1 MTGPTSLGFGAG
13 RWEGMDAAPAA
24 PVVPAVDA
32 LPPAPAAALGA
43 APALP
48 ASSESPPGSLQP
60 LAKPSDPRW
69 RSALEAVLRD
79 PSRLSLHSQ
88 PIVELSTGA
97 VAGYE
102 VLSRFDTQASGIT
115 ATPDRWFAAAEHWGV
130 NAQLQARVVSTAV
143 AMRQVLPPDTF
154 LTVNVEPHLLLDER
168 VAAALLEHGDL
179 SRLVLELTEHTRAG
193 DQPGGQARLLG
204 VLEQVR
210 ARGAMIAMDDAGT
223 GYAGL
228 SQLLALRP
236 HIVKLDRELISG
248 IDADPV
254 KHALVEVLGDL
265 VGRMDGWVLA
275 EGIETPAELETV
287 VGLGVALGQGYVLAR
302 PAAVV
307 LPELGEELVRDIQTW
322 AGRAELDEHVL
333 SLVRTA
339 RVGTDPASC
348 EVLLGADGRVRAVR
362 NAGAGGTGHGAAA
375 GAGAGA
381 ADLSSWSPPLL
392 VAPSASLAEV
402 ARRAATRRP
411 EDVGAPL
418 VCTDG
423 QGVVVG
429 VVAVADLL
437 VALSRAR

>member
-1 MTGPTSLGFGAG
+1 M
-13 RWEGMDAAPAA
+13 
-24 PVVPAVDA
+24 
-32 LPPAPAAALGA
+32 
-43 APALP
+43 
-48 ASSESPPGSLQP
+48 
-60 LAKPSDPRW
+60 
-69 RSALEAVLRD
+69 
-79 PSRLSLHSQ
+79 SLHSQ

>member
-1 MTGPTSLGFGAG
+1 M
-13 RWEGMDAAPAA
+13 
-24 PVVPAVDA
+24 
-32 LPPAPAAALGA
+32 
-43 APALP
+43 
-48 ASSESPPGSLQP
+48 
-60 LAKPSDPRW
+60 
-69 RSALEAVLRD
+69 EAVLRD

-102 VLSRFDTQASGIT
+102 VLSRFDARASGIT

-130 NAQLQARVVSTAV
+130 NAQLQVRVVSTAV

-193 DQPGGQARLLG
+193 DQPGGQARLLD

-236 HIVKLDRELISG
+236 HVVKLDRELISG

-275 EGIETPAELETV
+275 EGIETAGELEAL

-302 PAAVV
+302 PAAVM

-322 AGRAELDEHVL
+322 AGRAELDEYVL
-333 SLVRTA
+333 SLVRSA

-362 NAGAGGTGHGAAA
+362 NAGAGGGRSDSG
-375 GAGAGA
+375 G
-381 ADLSSWSPPLL
+381 DVVDPSSWSPPLL